1 MTDPSFR
8 DMASQ
13 LAEAVDALT
22 IERIIPTSQIDD
34 DMLGWCS
41 KRWLHVHTEV
51 HPPLLTLLI
60 EGLGIPRRGG
70 SSDIKIP
77 VDAEALELWAQ
88 IRDQVRSWSSGV
100 NAFSSDHLIK
110 SIRLWHQG
118 HAKRVSAGIVLFE
131 QEQDVLHT
139 VESWVRMIEGKYD
152 RDEILEWKDRC
163 VASLPDGTRCHARRI
178 LMGEVENFA
187 IEINVTKQTATCRA
201 CGTEWVGFAQMTELR
216 FLTNLD
222 NMISAGLELDQAAR
236 NLLANM

>member
-1 MTDPSFR
+1 MSDLSFA
-8 DMASQ
+8 DMVSQ
-13 LAEAVDALT
+13 LTEAVDALT
-22 IERIIPTSQIDD
+22 LERIIPTSQIDD
-34 DMLGWCS
+34 DRLGWWS

-60 EGLGIPRRGG
+60 EGLGIPRRAG
-70 SSDIKIP
+70 SSDVKIP

-88 IRDQVRSWSSGV
+88 IRDQVRAWSSG
-100 NAFSSDHLIK
+100 FSPFTSDNLIL
-110 SIRLWHQG
+110 STRLWF
-118 HAKRVSAGIVLFE
+118 HAFVNRVRDGRVGFE

-163 VASLPDGTRCHARRI
+163 VAQLPDGSWCHARRI

-187 IEINVTKQTATCRA
+187 IEINVTKQVATCRA
-201 CGTEWVGFAQMTELR
+201 CGTEWVGFAQMAELR